1 MNPLYG
7 WTYGKQPWDKDTAAP
22 ASPPPLGPVTT
33 PGTNPGAT
41 PGVPAYTGG
50 MQPYNITKANANI
63 TAGLNGELPQD
74 VIDQIR
80 TQAAEFGVSS
90 GLSGSD
96 FSGYQGLRNL
106 GLTSLQRQ
114 DEATKM
120 TLPFMMTPADV
131 DRRTSLASEAAA
143 RNRAALFQDRAMH
156 DQEVQQGILRAQ
168 KQQQAASDYWE
179 RTRSGGAGS
188 GGTPASLAPTGTGYG
203 GSYGPPPAHS
213 VANDIISRN
222 LPGLGDLLGGY
233 GGGGGS
239 DPHGT
244 GSYAPLQ
251 VGFEDNGDWT
261 ADNDWVME

>member
-1 MNPLYG
+1 MNPPPG
-7 WTYGKQPWDKDTAAP
+7 WVETNKPWQLGNYQIGDKVYAPP
-22 ASPPPLGPVTT
+22 ASTT
-33 PGTNPGAT
+33 TTGGAPGGDPAT
-41 PGVPAYTGG
+41 APAYTGG

-74 VIDQIR
+74 VVDQLR
-80 TQAAEFGVSS
+80 THAAEFGVSS

-96 FSGYQGLRNL
+96 FSGYNGLKNL

-114 DEATKM
+114 DDATKM
-120 TLPFMMTPADV
+120 TLPFIMSPADI
-131 DRRTSLASEAAA
+131 DRRRQLDQSTIYQNKAI
-143 RNRAALFQDRAMH
+143 QDA
-156 DQEVQQGILRAQ
+156 DIARAQ
-168 KQQQAASDYWE
+168 KQQQAASDAWE
-179 RTRSGGAGS
+179 RGRSGGLADLLPGWNKS
-188 GGTPASLAPTGTGYG
+188 GGASPTLAPMGVNSGGGG
-203 GSYGPPPAHS
+203 GSAPPAHS

-233 GGGGGS
+233 GNS

-251 VGFEDNGDWT
+251 VGIGDNGDWT